1 MTARLALRR
10 SQTVRGDRS
19 FIPETKQIIVPTV
32 DGNRANVEVE
42 CGISSLVG
50 SGRMNAAAPKRSE
63 RRARPPAFAD
73 FGVPSLAAPRF
84 LPLPADCRG
93 HRWTCRSPST
103 HARRSS
109 VIPDAQ
115 DPGYYTQPRTT
126 AWTYRYSPKI
136 ELMDYFCTENERDR
150 EHIVGK

>member
-1 MTARLALRR
+1 MWYIEPGRIRTDECR
-10 SQTVRGDRS
+10 SS
-19 FIPETKQIIVPTV
+19 E
-32 DGNRANVEVE
+32 A
-42 CGISSLVG
+42 
-50 SGRMNAAAPKRSE
+50 SE
-63 RRARPPAFAD
+63 RRARPPAF
-73 FGVPSLAAPRF
+73 
-84 LPLPADCRG
+84 LPADCRG

-126 AWTYRYSPKI
+126 AWTYRYSPKF

-150 EHIVGK
+150 EHMVGK